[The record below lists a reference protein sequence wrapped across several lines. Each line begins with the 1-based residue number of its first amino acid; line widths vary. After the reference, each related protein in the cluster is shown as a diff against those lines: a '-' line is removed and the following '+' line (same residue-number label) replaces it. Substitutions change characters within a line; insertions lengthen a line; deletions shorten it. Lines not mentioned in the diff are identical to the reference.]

1 MNFDGVE
8 SVVRDGEEND
18 WLDVTYS
25 ERKYDAAPQKPAH
38 KFNLWQRMS
47 RKWKVFSIACLCI
60 LALVGVLVFS
70 PAARNGIATAA
81 KKAYLAVASAF
92 ERKQDTSATKFDIPC
107 NAELMDVK
115 DGVATFGGGRAA
127 LSFCGGKVTKVD
139 ENSVTV
145 QLGDDL
151 LLCYGGLTSVYV
163 AEGQS
168 VQANELLGKYDST
181 FTATIVKGET
191 TVTDV
196 VASDNSIAWNV

>member
-81 KKAYLAVASAF
+81 KNAYLAVASAF
-92 ERKQDTSATKFDIPC
+92 ERKQDTSATKFDIHER
-107 NAELMDVK
+107 NMVWLV
-115 DGVATFGGGRAA
+115 
-127 LSFCGGKVTKVD
+127 
-139 ENSVTV
+139 
-145 QLGDDL
+145 
-151 LLCYGGLTSVYV
+151 
-163 AEGQS
+163 
-168 VQANELLGKYDST
+168 
-181 FTATIVKGET
+181 
-191 TVTDV
+191 
-196 VASDNSIAWNV
+196 